1 MRKRIISAV
10 LVIGLVIGYIP
21 FQSFA
26 AEIGDNGKVINGD
39 YVIAVNTNADP
50 NNKQS
55 SGTLVFDSMGGRG
68 TTSLENELNQE
79 AEDID
84 FIVDGS
90 DTKVENKNLFSRL
103 LGVGDIYSI
112 GDEKKFYQGRT
123 YVCIG
128 VYDKSYIWMEKSM
141 KNDYDAA
148 GKTNDA
154 AEDMRSTYES
164 KPYEVLMELSDNK
177 FPYNDGSGKLSILL
191 EQTSNG
197 SSGFYAG
204 ESGITAIHINIPKA
218 AEYTKGRLSS
228 TNGLLV
234 HEGQHAIFRNLTC
247 GGDAQLASK
256 YRWLDEGLAVASMDY
271 TWGGSDP
278 SGWFDYIKGNPQIRN
293 GSALVYSSYR
303 NSSAQDY
310 AMPDLFVRYLANQKS
325 KGYKPIEFFQGI
337 YRVTAT
343 GKDTKTF
350 MNDVFK
356 AAGLKDENGNVLTFD
371 KSLVQFY
378 AAIIA
383 QDKDGVYGF
392 YGDPVVLNKLNDYPI
407 YMGESGKPV
416 MLSGTAAIVLKT
428 ENGEFKVPSDGGK
441 DIRYIAVNRSDTVSK
456 PSKGSGTAVDPYKI
470 EKASDLF
477 YIASNQSCHF
487 ILTSDLDLTGSTYIS
502 AGWFGGSLDGRGYT
516 IKGLK
521 QPLIERNKGTIKNL
535 NIEADF
541 KSDYQAYTG
550 ALANINEGKILN
562 SSVKGNFDIQMTGTG
577 YGVVQTFGGL
587 VGRNEVSGVIR
598 ESFVDANINVKF
610 GFSHGSAGALVG
622 KNSGAIENSYAR
634 GYLNVIQDNRGDYKF
649 YVGGITGELTR
660 DMGLGATL
668 KNCYSTTQ
676 ISTRAVSDSNKQAI
690 GRLYGQDQNIS
701 VNSVSQSYALDGMDA
716 VGKTTSGVDWEIY
729 SKTSDQLKKVATY
742 VNWSFNSIWKIQ
754 EGKDYPVFIEASD
767 IKTISVSVPQIE
779 KERYVGEE
787 LLLYSAKLIVNG
799 TAVPL
804 TNDMINGF
812 DSSTE
817 GVKTVTGNYKNK
829 VFQFDVTVKAPK
841 SVDKLEIS
849 KAGKTSYVQG
859 EEYSSA
865 GVVLMATLDGTPYH
879 YIKSGFKS
887 DLDGILLD
895 NQNRVTFSYYD
906 GKVSQEIT
914 VKKDEPK
921 ALTVVN
927 PMNKVDYYSEDKLD
941 FSGMG
946 IQITYASG
954 KKSSVLRFDELKGN
968 GIRLVLDNNGKFT
981 TVDSDTVLTEKENG
995 TNIYACFGDKNPNEF
1010 GSIFARLAQITV
1022 KPKLHLDSQ
1031 IFLLGQNVTR
1041 FDLFTDMVVGGEGNY
1056 KFEIVEGKLPKG
1068 IREVKNM
1075 PGSTRILFEGT
1086 PTEVGETRVVYK
1098 ISDSVGNTTLTDIIF
1113 VVNPPSSV
1121 AEVESFSITNARE
1134 SYPAVIKGTTIEL
1147 IVPADIQLSSYWA
1160 SVKLSDG
1167 SNYYPDPNMPPIVKE
1182 GIQTLAII
1190 AQDKKT
1196 IKEYT
1201 VLIKRATQN
1210 MQPLDKPKN
1219 LVWDSNTNTLSWDSV
1234 NNAESYIVNIAPEGE
1249 VSYMV
1254 STSENKLNLKDVVQK
1269 SGNIGLS
1276 VFTIGDNINTY
1287 TGKSSEIT
1295 VSYVAPP
1302 QIKYISVNPKKIE
1315 AFKGHNTQFKV
1326 TISANSNA
1334 DKSVTW
1340 SIEGASSAS
1349 TSIDSKGVL
1358 TIGDDET
1365 SSEVQV
1371 IATSN
1376 HDPSKKARAVAT
1388 IKELP
1393 KLNTPSGL
1401 IWKGQVATW
1410 NAVDNANGYSVELYK
1425 DGIKV
1430 GESQETNNT
1439 QFDFTNKMKEA
1450 GIYKFRVIALGDGK
1464 TIANSDEAESLEY
1477 NYIVDINHDGKVDM
1491 LDLAIVSEK
1500 YNLKS
1505 TDVGYI
1511 KDCDLNNDGIIDI
1524 YDIVMVANKIK

>member
-1 MRKRIISAV
+1 MRKRIISTV

-55 SGTLVFDSMGGRG
+55 SGTLVFDSTGEKA

-79 AEDID
+79 VEGID
-84 FIVDGS
+84 CIIDES
-90 DTKVENKNLFSRL
+90 DTKIENKNLFSRL
-103 LGVGDIYSI
+103 LGVRDIYNI
-112 GDEKKFYQGRT
+112 GDERKFYQGRT

-148 GKTNDA
+148 GKTKDA
-154 AEDMRSTYES
+154 AEDMRATYES
-164 KPYEVLMELSDNK
+164 KPYEVLMELSDNN

-204 ESGITAIHINIPKA
+204 ESGITAIHINTPKA
-218 AEYTKGRLSS
+218 ADYTKGRLSS

-310 AMPDLFVRYLANQKS
+310 AMPDLFVRYLANQKA
-325 KGYKPIEFFQGI
+325 KGYKPMEFFQGV
-337 YRVTAT
+337 YKVTAT

-350 MNDVFK
+350 MNDILK
-356 AAGLKDENGNVLTFD
+356 AAGLKDEKGNVLTFD
-371 KSLVQFY
+371 KALMQFY

-392 YGDPVVLNKLNDYPI
+392 YGDPVIVNKLKDYPI

-428 ENGEFKVPSDGGK
+428 ENGKFKVPSDGGK

-456 PSKGSGTAVDPYKI
+456 PSKGSGTAEDPYKI
-470 EKASDLF
+470 EKASDLL
-477 YIASNQSCHF
+477 YIGSNQSSHF

-502 AGWFGGSLDGRGYT
+502 SGWFGGNLDGRGYT

-521 QPLIERNKGTIKNL
+521 QPLVERNKGIIKNL

-541 KSDYQAYTG
+541 ESDYQAYTG
-550 ALANINEGKILN
+550 AIANINEGKILN

-598 ESFVDANINVKF
+598 ESFVDANIKVRF
-610 GFSHGSAGALVG
+610 GSNHGSAGALVG

-634 GYLNVIQDNRGDYKF
+634 GSLNVIQDNRGDYKF

-668 KNCYSTTQ
+668 KNCYSTTN
-676 ISTRAVSDSNKQAI
+676 IITSAVSDSNKQSI
-690 GRLYGQDQNIS
+690 GRLYGQGQNIS
-701 VNSVSQSYALDGMDA
+701 VSSVSQSYALDGMDA
-716 VGKTTSGVDWEIY
+716 VGKTTSGIDLKIY
-729 SKTSDQLKKVATY
+729 SKTSDELKKAATY
-742 VNWSFNSIWKIQ
+742 VNWPFNGIWKIQ
-754 EGKDYPVFIEASD
+754 EGKDYPVFIEESD

-787 LLLYSAKLIVNG
+787 LLLSFAKLIVNG
-799 TAVPL
+799 IGVPL
-804 TNDMINGF
+804 TNDMLNGF

-817 GVKTVTGNYKNK
+817 GVKTVTGSYKNK
-829 VFQFDVTVKAPK
+829 AFQFDVTVKAPK

-865 GVVLMATLDGTPYH
+865 DVVLMATLDGTPYH
-879 YIKSGFKS
+879 YIKSGFTS
-887 DLDGILLD
+887 DLDGVLLD
-895 NQNRVTFSYYD
+895 SQNRVTFSYYN
-906 GKVSQEIT
+906 GKVSQGIT

-921 ALTVVN
+921 ALTIVN

-968 GIRLVLDNNGKFT
+968 GIRLVVDNNGKFT

-1010 GSIFARLAQITV
+1010 GSIFARLAKITV

-1031 IFLLGQNVTR
+1031 VFLLGLNVTR

-1098 ISDSVGNTTLTDIIF
+1098 ITDSAGNTTLTDIIF

-1134 SYPAVIKGTTIEL
+1134 AYPAVIKGTKIEL
-1147 IVPADIQLSSYWA
+1147 IVPKDTQLGSYWA

-1167 SNYYPDPNMPPIVKE
+1167 SSYYPDPNIPPIVKE
-1182 GIQTLAII
+1182 GIQTLAIV

-1201 VLIKRATQN
+1201 VSIKRATQN
-1210 MQPLDKPKN
+1210 MQRLDKPKN

-1234 NNAESYIVNIAPEGE
+1234 NNSESYIVNIAPEGE

-1254 STSENKLNLKDVVQK
+1254 SASENKLNLKDIVQK
-1269 SGNIGLS
+1269 SGNVGLS
-1276 VFTIGDNINTY
+1276 VFAIGDNINTY
-1287 TGKSSEIT
+1287 TSESSATT

-1315 AFKGHNTQFKV
+1315 AFKGQNTQFKV
-1326 TISANSNA
+1326 IISANSNA

-1401 IWKGQVATW
+1401 TWKGQVATW

-1425 DGIKV
+1425 DGVKV
-1430 GESQETNNT
+1430 GESQETNKT
-1439 QFDFTNKMKEA
+1439 QFDFTNQIKEA
-1450 GIYKFRVIALGDGK
+1450 GVYKFRVIALGDGK
-1464 TIANSDEAESLEY
+1464 TIANSDKAESPGY

-1491 LDLAIVSEK
+1491 IDLAIVSEK